1 MANKSIHRHSNSDEF
16 KNSVHFLK
24 FDVDE
29 IPELTQELGIRAM
42 PTFFVFKDGE
52 KAGDL
57 VGANPTALVEL
68 IKKHSA

>member
-1 MANKSIHRHSNSDEF
+1 MSNKSFHRHSNAEEF
-16 KNSVHFLK
+16 KDVYFLK
-24 FDVDE
+24 FDVDD
-29 IPELTQELGIRAM
+29 IPDLTQELGIRAM

-57 VGANPTALVEL
+57 VGANPTALLEL